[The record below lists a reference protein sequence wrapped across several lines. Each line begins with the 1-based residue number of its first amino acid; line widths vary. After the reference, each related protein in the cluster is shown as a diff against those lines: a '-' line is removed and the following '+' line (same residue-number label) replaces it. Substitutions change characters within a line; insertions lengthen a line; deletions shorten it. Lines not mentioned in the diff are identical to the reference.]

1 MPIKLLQDPRK
12 KRIFL
17 IILAVALISA
27 LSIIIIILIVNW
39 LTDNFNGGG

>member
-17 IILAVALISA
+17 IILTVAIISA
-27 LSIIIIILIVNW
+27 FTIAIIFIIINIFV
-39 LTDNFNGGG
+39 DNINGGG